1 LTSVAGVALP
11 HQPLLKRRLFEEER
25 QVHPGGSAY
34 YEEHAESVELWSPG
48 SAVFKAPESLG
59 EAPCSADSLRDILAK
74 ATGT

>member
-1 LTSVAGVALP
+1 MSHFPINRCLSAGSSRKNAKFIPVDP
-11 HQPLLKRRLFEEER
+11 
-25 QVHPGGSAY
+25 AY
-34 YEEHAESVELWSPG
+34 REEHAESVDLWSPG